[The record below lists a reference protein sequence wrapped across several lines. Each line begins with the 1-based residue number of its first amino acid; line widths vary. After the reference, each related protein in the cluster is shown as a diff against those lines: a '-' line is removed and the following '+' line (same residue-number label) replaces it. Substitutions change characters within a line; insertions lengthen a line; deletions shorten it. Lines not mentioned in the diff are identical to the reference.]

1 MLQPPSSIW
10 ERNLDHPVQGPIPPQ
25 APINVTIQVFRKRLA
40 DGSTAAVA
48 FNRGEVPMSVTFT
61 APMLSLSQAEAKAG
75 QIRDLWQH
83 KEMGAF
89 GASGYKATVG
99 KHDVVAIR
107 VTQK

>member
-1 MLQPPSSIW
+1 
-10 ERNLDHPVQGPIPPQ
+10 
-25 APINVTIQVFRKRLA
+25 
-40 DGSTAAVA
+40 
-48 FNRGEVPMSVTFT
+48 MSVTFT

-75 QIRDLWQH
+75 QVRDLWQH